1 MKIIEDKHNRFPRTV
16 HCSNCGSVIE
26 LENGN
31 DVIVHRAIA
40 SMHYIYEQRP
50 YIYQWV
56 CPLCNEF
63 NKIDL

>member
-1 MKIIEDKHNRFPRTV
+1 MKIIEDKYNRFPRTV
-16 HCSNCGSVIE
+16 QCSKCDSVIE
-26 LENGN
+26 LENGK

-40 SMHYIYEQRP
+40 SMNYIYEQRP